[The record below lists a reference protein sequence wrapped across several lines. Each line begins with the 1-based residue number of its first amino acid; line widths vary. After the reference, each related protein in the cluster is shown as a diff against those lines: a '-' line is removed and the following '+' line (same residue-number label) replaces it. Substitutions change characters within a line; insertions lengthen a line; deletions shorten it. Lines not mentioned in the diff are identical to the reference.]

1 MYAIIHTSSVPFNS
15 AIFTE
20 NIGTETNFPILFVY
34 KFVDNFLLVLIYIL
48 QERYAPDIFAAGRAV
63 IPIQEIKPDH
73 KRASSRVRLLHST
86 SPGLI
91 TAITANVGNST
102 ITFLVVG
109 ACICTRSLQQ
119 TMSKSHSK
127 PETSILQ
134 DCLIT
139 EATLLLKLML
149 TYGLSKRMQAAILTV
164 YLRLSFLQ
172 QLLS

>member
-1 MYAIIHTSSVPFNS
+1 MY
-15 AIFTE
+15 E
-20 NIGTETNFPILFVY
+20 
-34 KFVDNFLLVLIYIL
+34 FVDNFLLVLIYFL

-86 SPGLI
+86 LPGL
-91 TAITANVGNST
+91 TPAITANVGDST
-102 ITFLVVG
+102 IKFLVVG
-109 ACICTRSLQQ
+109 ACICTCSLQQ
-119 TMSKSHSK
+119 TISKSHSK

-139 EATLLLKLML
+139 EAILLLKLML
-149 TYGLSKRMQAAILTV
+149 TYALSKRMQAAILIV
-164 YLRLSFLQ
+164 YLRLSLLQ